1 MQEQR
6 RAFVVC
12 TVLLCVLL
20 SVVIFAQKTGTS
32 PLPQPPTGS
41 SPILELEPTYI
52 DRAVRGTSVSITVT
66 PDGRTLFVAVVD
78 KEDGLRIYRI
88 PVRSVP

>member
-1 MQEQR
+1 MKKQR
-6 RAFVVC
+6 RILIVGIA
-12 TVLLCVLL
+12 LCALL
-20 SVVIFAQKTGTS
+20 SATIFAQQPGTPLPRPPAGSS
-32 PLPQPPTGS
+32 PLPQ
-41 SPILELEPTYI
+41 PTYI
-52 DRAVRGTSVSITVT
+52 DRAVRGDSVSIAIT

>member
-6 RAFVVC
+6 RAFVVGA
-12 TVLLCVLL
+12 VLLCVLL

-41 SPILELEPTYI
+41 SPLPEPAYI
-52 DRAVRGTSVSITVT
+52 DKTVRGTSVSIAVA
-66 PDGRTLFVAVVD
+66 PDGHTLFVAVVD
-78 KEDGLRIYRI
+78 KENGLRIYRI
-88 PVRSVP
+88 PMRSVP